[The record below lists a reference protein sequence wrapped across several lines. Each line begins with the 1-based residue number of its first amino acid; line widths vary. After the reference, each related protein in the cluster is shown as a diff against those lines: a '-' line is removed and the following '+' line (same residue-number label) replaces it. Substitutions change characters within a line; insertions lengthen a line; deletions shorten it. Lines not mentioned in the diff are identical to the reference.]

1 MNTHSQNRS
10 RCETSVSSAVW
21 LHSTC
26 SQFSHTVHRTSY
38 ATSYIICYIVHR
50 TVHRTSF
57 ATLYIIRY
65 IVCRML
71 HHTSY
76 ATSYIVS
83 YIVHHTVHRTSYGA
97 SYIARII
104 RYIVHRLLHC
114 TSLATSYITRYI
126 VETDTRRMRAM
137 LCVKHI
143 SFVRVMYEQNNK
155 VSGVINEDIGWL
167 GTGAAVQNTY
177 DSFKRPL
184 ALKQQIQSLS
194 GQCRDRQTDRQL
206 RSVKVTLKL
215 PSSSAFYKI
224 SHLAIRYLLCEMIC
238 LTLFG

>member
-1 MNTHSQNRS
+1 
-10 RCETSVSSAVW
+10 
-21 LHSTC
+21 
-26 SQFSHTVHRTSY
+26 
-38 ATSYIICYIVHR
+38 
-50 TVHRTSF
+50 
-57 ATLYIIRY
+57 
-65 IVCRML
+65 ML

-83 YIVHHTVHRTSYGA
+83 YIVHHTAHRTSYGA

-238 LTLFG
+238 LTLFGKKKKGLLNLLAAVYQDIVRTKYEGNRNS